1 MRHFWKCSQMK
12 KECKRMTSWNGD
24 VGMSTS
30 NAEKTKLLKVFVKD
44 IPGFTISI
52 LIPTEIEICIECF
65 SSNV

>member
-1 MRHFWKCSQMK
+1 
-12 KECKRMTSWNGD
+12 MTSWNGD

-44 IPGFTISI
+44 IPVFTISI